1 MMTRAQTVAVATAVQ
16 QCRPEWDH
24 AGIVAALEKA
34 STLGTPAE
42 VAAAAFR
49 LAGDTKVR
57 TPGLLASPGWHW
69 RAPAEGGPTVSVIP
83 TRCPEHPQHRAA
95 SCPECAATPLGDPV
109 TGAATVRGALRAAP
123 RYVPPA
129 VKAAQEAKRREDYQR
144 QVRDLH
150 DEREARNG

>member
-49 LAGDTKVR
+49 LAGNLKLR
-57 TPGLLASPGWHW
+57 NPGMLAQPGAHW
-69 RAPAEGGPTVSVIP
+69 RAPAEGGPTVSVVV
-83 TRCPEHPQHRAA
+83 TRCPEHPEHPAA
-95 SCPECAATPLGDPV
+95 RCPACEEANRGEVDHDAGVAA
-109 TGAATVRGALRAAP
+109 VREALRSAP
-123 RYVPPA
+123 RYEPPA
-129 VKAAQEAKRREDYQR
+129 VKAARAAERRG
-144 QVRDLH
+144 
-150 DEREARNG
+150 A

>member
-49 LAGDTKVR
+49 LAGNLQAR
-57 TPGLLASPGWHW
+57 TPGMLHQPGAHW
-69 RAPAEGGPTVSVIP
+69 SVPTQGGPTVSVIQ
-83 TRCPEHPQHRAA
+83 TRCGEHPAHPAA
-95 SCPECAATPLGDPV
+95 HCPECPSPADVAKVDHAAR
-109 TGAATVRGALRAAP
+109 AAEVKAALRSSP
-123 RYVPPA
+123 RYVEPA
-129 VKAAQEAKRREDYQR
+129 VKAARAAERRG
-144 QVRDLH
+144 
-150 DEREARNG
+150 A